1 MSLAKMET
9 RMRTLF
15 LDMVRPNMV
24 KESVGKTKLRVPGDR
39 LLRKKPKPRR

>member
-15 LDMVRPNMV
+15 LDMVRHNMV
-24 KESVGKTKLRVPGDR
+24 KGSVGKTKLRVPGDR
-39 LLRKKPKPRR
+39 LLQKKRKLQR